1 MSVVPTRLLEDGQ
14 MIACGRSGCKNCAI
28 ARDAIPAKGGSFV
41 QLAPT
46 GALMTFRPGKK
57 LTLSRVRR
65 PGVTRGIAPL
75 DQDFCGER
83 LCDNCSSLDIQY
95 LLSQE
100 NGTQDLPYT
109 FTQLKES
116 SQSCPLC
123 ALMTLTLVD
132 PETFQANNTRPIVLS
147 ARQDRQ
153 AVVVSIPSKEVG
165 YDEYVTDR
173 QAELEVYSSG
183 KSE

>member
-1 MSVVPTRLLEDGQ
+1 
-14 MIACGRSGCKNCAI
+14 
-28 ARDAIPAKGGSFV
+28 
-41 QLAPT
+41 
-46 GALMTFRPGKK
+46 
-57 LTLSRVRR
+57 
-65 PGVTRGIAPL
+65 
-75 DQDFCGER
+75 
-83 LCDNCSSLDIQY
+83 
-95 LLSQE
+95 
-100 NGTQDLPYT
+100 
-109 FTQLKES
+109 
-116 SQSCPLC
+116 
-123 ALMTLTLVD
+123 MTLTLVD